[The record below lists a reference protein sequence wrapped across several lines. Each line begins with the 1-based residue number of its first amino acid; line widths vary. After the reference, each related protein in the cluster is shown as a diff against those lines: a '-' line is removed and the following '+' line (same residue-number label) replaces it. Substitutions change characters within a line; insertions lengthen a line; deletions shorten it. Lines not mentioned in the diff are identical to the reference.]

1 MRRIVVLTI
10 ATVAAACGGGPSR
23 SDVIVDWTFE
33 GGKNCFDAGLADIQ
47 FAIDNEVLDP
57 NHFVCNSDGSPSG
70 VGLGI
75 FLIGDYQLTISGVDG
90 AGVVTHQIV
99 QTLHVR
105 GAQRG
110 RTCTDAGSNFDVCD
124 IISIDVPKVADS
136 TTAFVTW
143 TFSAGDCTA
152 ANVQQVTII
161 VDPQTSDLQGGTNAG
176 TVACST
182 MGTQGA
188 SVAPLTPGTH
198 TFAIIGLRSTGSSF
212 TPVFRTHTPVAAFFQ
227 LGLTTDVTVNAE
239 PTP

>member
-1 MRRIVVLTI
+1 MRRMVVLTL
-10 ATVAAACGGGPSR
+10 ATAAIAACGGPSR

-110 RTCTDAGSNFDVCD
+110 RTCTDASSSSDVCD

-136 TTAFVTW
+136 TTALLTW
-143 TFSAGDCTA
+143 TFSPGPDCAT
-152 ANVQQVTII
+152 ANVQQVII
-161 VDPQTSDLQGGTNAG
+161 FVDPDPNFTTGNAG

-188 SVAPLTPGTH
+188 SVAPLTPGNH
-198 TFAIIGLRSTGSSF
+198 TFAIVGLRSTSNGLQ
-212 TPVFRTHTPVAAFFQ
+212 PVYKTHNLVQAFFVE
-227 LGLTTDVTVNAE
+227 GLTTDVMVSAE
-239 PTP
+239 SPP